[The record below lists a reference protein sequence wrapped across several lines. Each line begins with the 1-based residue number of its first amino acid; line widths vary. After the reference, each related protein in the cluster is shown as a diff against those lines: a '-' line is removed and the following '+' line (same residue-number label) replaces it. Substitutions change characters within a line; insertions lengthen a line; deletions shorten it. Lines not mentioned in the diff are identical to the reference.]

1 VDVPHH
7 LEDNE
12 ELSRYEL
19 IEDGHVLAVA
29 DYRVVGDVVV
39 VPYTEVDPALRGN
52 GVGAVLVQATLDAI
66 REDGH
71 RVVPQCWY
79 VARFIAEHPDYQD
92 LVAT

>member
-1 VDVPHH
+1 MPHH

-12 ELSRYEL
+12 GLSRYEL
-19 IEDGHVLAVA
+19 IEDGRVVGMAE
-29 DYRVVGDVVV
+29 YRVEGDVVV

-52 GVGAVLVQATLDAI
+52 GLGAVLVQGTLDAI
-66 REDGH
+66 RENGH